1 MTATQAIAVWLL
13 VMVRAGGM
21 ILTMP
26 VFSGNQVPRQLK
38 VALGMMLATLSAPL
52 LPPVELKVDS
62 IWWLVQVVFIEA
74 GAGFVLG
81 YICRFT
87 FFALDVTGTLI
98 ANELGLN
105 MATILNP
112 GSNAAAPVTSTLLYW
127 LGVVTFFGLDIH
139 HWVIA
144 FFIRTYSVL
153 PMGVAH
159 GSEDLMRNILA
170 HTGWILSAGIQ
181 VAVPVMAVA
190 FIVTWVFSML
200 GRAVPQMNVFS
211 ESMPVRVMAG
221 LMVFA
226 MSMRFIGDHTANFM
240 RRIPDDFVRIAQVLG
255 QTPPNP

>member
-1 MTATQAIAVWLL
+1 MTATHAIAVWLL

-62 IWWLVQVVFIEA
+62 IWWLIQVVFVEA
-74 GAGFVLG
+74 AAGFVLG

-105 MATILNP
+105 MATVLNP

-127 LGVVTFFGLDIH
+127 LGVVIFFSLDIH

-144 FFIRTYSVL
+144 FFIRTYAVL

-159 GSEDLMRNILA
+159 GSEDLIRNILA

-211 ESMPVRVMAG
+211 ESMPVRVLAG
-221 LMVFA
+221 LGVFA

-240 RRIPDDFVRIAQVLG
+240 RRIPDDFVRIAQLLG
-255 QTPPNP
+255 NTAPNP

>member
-13 VMVRAGGM
+13 VMVRAGGL
-21 ILTMP
+21 ILTLP

-38 VALGMMLATLSAPL
+38 VALGVLLATLAAPL
-52 LPPVELKVDS
+52 LPAVELKVDS
-62 IWWLVQVVFIEA
+62 LWWLIQVVFVEITA
-74 GAGFVLG
+74 GAVLG
-81 YICRFT
+81 FICRFT

-112 GSNAAAPVTSTLLYW
+112 GSNSAAPITSTLLYW
-127 LGVVTFFGLDIH
+127 LAVVTFFGLNIH

-153 PMGVAH
+153 PMGAAH
-159 GSEDLMRNILA
+159 GSEELMRNVLT

-181 VAVPVMAVA
+181 IAAPVMAVA
-190 FIVTWVFSML
+190 FLVTWVFSML

-211 ESMPVRVMAG
+211 ESMPVRVLSG
-221 LMVFA
+221 LFVFA
-226 MSMRFIGDHTANFM
+226 MSMRFIGDHTANFL
-240 RRIPDDFVRIAQVLG
+240 RRIPDDFVRVAQVLG
-255 QTPPNP
+255 HTAANP